1 MQEKQQA
8 AGNLTSVLPEA
19 EMEAVTRGLAE
30 VLELAADG
38 QVADGYELLLWGL
51 RRAQAVRDRGVPWG
65 EELVTWWRLAV
76 ENYTN
81 RYPGLFRR

>member
-8 AGNLTSVLPEA
+8 VGNLTSVLPQA

-30 VLELAADG
+30 VLDLAADG

-51 RRAQAVRDRGVPWG
+51 RRAQAARGRGVPWG
-65 EELVTWWRLAV
+65 EELVDWWRLAI
-76 ENYTN
+76 ENYTL
-81 RYPGLFRR
+81 RYPGVLR

>member
-8 AGNLTSVLPEA
+8 ADNLTSVLPEV

-38 QVADGYELLLWGL
+38 QVADGYELLLWGPAK
-51 RRAQAVRDRGVPWG
+51 RQGRAQAARSRGVSWG
-65 EELVTWWRLAV
+65 QRA
-76 ENYTN
+76 
-81 RYPGLFRR
+81 

>member
-8 AGNLTSVLPEA
+8 AGNLTSVLPEV

-51 RRAQAVRDRGVPWG
+51 RRAQTVRDQGVSWG
-65 EELVTWWRLAV
+65 EELVAWWRLAI
-76 ENYTN
+76 ENYTL
-81 RYPGLFRR
+81 RYPGVCR